1 MKCRRASCFGLALVA
16 AVLAAGWAAAPAR
29 GQQMKG
35 PPGGHNLQPS
45 IARPDLIKGIGID
58 QKLGAQVPGDLAFRD
73 ENGRDVQLKDYYG
86 KKPIVLALVYYDCPM
101 LCTVVLNELERTLK
115 GMGLGVGESFDVLT
129 VSFDPKET
137 PSLAAAKRAEHLKRL
152 DRPGAENG
160 WHFLTG
166 DAEPIRRLTD
176 AVGFR
181 YAWDDV
187 NKQYVHSS
195 GLMVLTPDG
204 KISRYFYGVDYA
216 PQDVQFA
223 LQEASGNK
231 IGSPS
236 QRALLYCFQY
246 DPRTGKY
253 SLVVVRALQV
263 GGVLTL
269 LALGTF
275 MVLSARRGR
284 LKVLPEGGAGGDGD
298 AASGSAAA
306 ARPAGDPAAGAERT
320 DDTQGTTGT

>member
-1 MKCRRASCFGLALVA
+1 
-16 AVLAAGWAAAPAR
+16 
-29 GQQMKG
+29 
-35 PPGGHNLQPS
+35 
-45 IARPDLIKGIGID
+45 
-58 QKLGAQVPGDLAFRD
+58 
-73 ENGRDVQLKDYYG
+73 
-86 KKPIVLALVYYDCPM
+86 M

-115 GMGLGVGESFDVLT
+115 GMALGVGESFDVLT

-152 DRPGAENG
+152 DRPGGENG

-166 DAEPIRRLTD
+166 DAEPIRGLTD

-181 YAWDDV
+181 YAWDEV

-231 IGSPS
+231 IGTPS

-253 SLVVVRALQV
+253 SLIIVRALQA

-269 LALGTF
+269 LVLGTF
-275 MVLSARRGR
+275 ITLSAWRGR
-284 LKVLPEGGAGGDGD
+284 AKMLPAGGPGGAPTGNAPTEGAGGDV
-298 AASGSAAA
+298 SGGGS
-306 ARPAGDPAAGAERT
+306 E
-320 DDTQGTTGT
+320 